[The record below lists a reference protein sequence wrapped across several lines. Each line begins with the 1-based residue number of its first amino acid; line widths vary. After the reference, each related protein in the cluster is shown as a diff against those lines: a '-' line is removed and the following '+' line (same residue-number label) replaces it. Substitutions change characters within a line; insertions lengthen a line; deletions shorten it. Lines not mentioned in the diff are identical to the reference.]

1 MLSRMTSIAG
11 RPELGRLL
19 GEGATAR
26 VYAALDGAGRDVV
39 VKVLKAE
46 LARNPAVRARFLR
59 EVRAAAQVSH
69 PRLVPVLDH
78 GDADGTLWLMLP
90 HLAGGSLADTL
101 RGGPLDR
108 RRAARLA
115 EDVAGALDALHAT
128 GIVHR
133 DLKPSNILF
142 DETGDAFVADFGL
155 ARDVSWTG
163 VTGTGALL
171 GTPHY
176 LAPEL
181 IAGAEPNVKSDLYS
195 FGCVLWE
202 AIVGEPP
209 FAGRSFFDVGLA
221 HLNDELPDVGL
232 PDEVALALG
241 SVLDKDPLRRP
252 ATAHAVAAL
261 VRVALR

>member
-1 MLSRMTSIAG
+1 MTSVADQ
-11 RPELGRLL
+11 PELGRLL

-26 VYAALDGAGRDVV
+26 VYAAVDGAGRDVV
-39 VKVLKAE
+39 VKVLKPE
-46 LARNPAVRARFLR
+46 LARSPAVRARFLR

-69 PRLVPVLDH
+69 SRLVPVLDH
-78 GDADGTLWLMLP
+78 GESEGTLWLTLP
-90 HLAGGSLADTL
+90 QLPGGSLADL
-101 RGGPLDR
+101 LQAGALER
-108 RRAARLA
+108 RRVVPLA
-115 EDVAGALDALHAT
+115 EDVAGALDALHAN
-128 GIVHR
+128 GVIHR

-142 DETGDAFVADFGL
+142 DASGNAFVADFGL

-163 VTGTGALL
+163 VTGTGAIL

-181 IAGAEPNVKSDLYS
+181 IAGAEPSVKSDLYS

-202 AIVGEPP
+202 TIVGEPP

-221 HLNDELPDVGL
+221 HLNDGLPDVGL
-232 PDEVALALG
+232 PADVAFALG

-252 ATAHAVAAL
+252 PTAHAVAAL
-261 VRVALR
+261 MRAALR